1 MTGPMVASV
10 SRLLVGSLLAVSVGL
25 LCGCSKQG
33 VAVLEMAMAEEAD
46 RSSPTTSLP
55 KECQAYVRQ
64 VEAWL
69 DQSMESAESRRLNLA
84 LQHQLSKWTA
94 NQDPASLLAD
104 CKSANEFFDA
114 VPPRP
119 CAKR

>member
-64 VEAWL
+64 VEPCL
-69 DQSMESAESRRLNLA
+69 DQSM
-84 LQHQLSKWTA
+84 HQLSKWTA